1 MVCPYC
7 GSDDTNVIDSRMM
20 SDNDRRRRRYQCRKC
35 EKRFTTF
42 ETTEDGFVKLYN
54 ERLLQSYRYENVL
67 FRIMEMVKKELYE
80 R

>member
-35 EKRFTTF
+35 EKRLTTF